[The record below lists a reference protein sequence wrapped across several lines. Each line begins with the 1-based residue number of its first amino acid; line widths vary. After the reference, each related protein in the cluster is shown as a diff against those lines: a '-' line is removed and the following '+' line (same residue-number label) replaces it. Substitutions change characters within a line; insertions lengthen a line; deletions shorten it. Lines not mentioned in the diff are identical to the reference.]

1 MASKSLF
8 LIRVTSSF
16 QIAREHGIKF
26 METSAKANINI
37 ERAFCDLAEAILDKI
52 SNNEAPD
59 NAEQRVIIDRKNGQ
73 DKLPAYRNCC
83 A

>member
-1 MASKSLF
+1 MVLW
-8 LIRVTSSF
+8 LL

-37 ERAFCDLAEAILDKI
+37 ERAFCDLAEAILDKMAN
-52 SNNEAPD
+52 SETPENTD
-59 NAEQRVIIDRKNGQ
+59 QRVNIDRKGPPV
-73 DKLPAYRNCC
+73 DKGAYRNCC